1 MFKRLLGLGWLQKD
15 IAAKAGLTSSRVN
28 QILGLQAMPEAV
40 KTMVVKGE
48 VSPSLAQQVV
58 KAEGT
63 DAEKVLAAG
72 IAKAKEEGLT
82 KVKPEHVQG
91 EPTSSWTSPEPKRSI
106 GAAVIEAFEYS
117 DIDDTDPDF
126 TIVKFPSAQWE
137 ILRQL
142 LKL

>member
-1 MFKRLLGLGWLQKD
+1 
-15 IAAKAGLTSSRVN
+15 
-28 QILGLQAMPEAV
+28 MPEAV

-72 IAKAKEEGLT
+72 IVKAKEEGLT
-82 KVKPEHVQG
+82 KVKPEHVVS
-91 EPTSSWTSPEPKRSI
+91 EPKEWASPAEPKRNI
-106 GAAVIEAFEYS
+106 GAAIIEAFEYA
-117 DIDDTDPDF
+117 DIDDSEPDF